1 MKRTLLLL
9 TSVSLITAVSAQN
22 VLITEN
28 FDSYADGA
36 AISVSDPV
44 NWAIWL
50 PGGAD
55 QVVSTAQAHS
65 GANSMGCVS
74 TVAAGGPGD
83 LLLLLGDQTVGSYI
97 LSWWMYI
104 PTGKGGYFN
113 IQHTEDVTT
122 PSFAAEVIFADGGT
136 IGGMANNVA
145 IAGTYAQ
152 DTWFQVN
159 LFIDLDNV
167 TASFLIDLTPVATWP
182 FNTETDGAVGPN
194 QLGAI
199 DFYSYGGGAPT
210 LGEFYIDDV
219 SYIHLSTIGV
229 EESARTESFSVYPV
243 PSSNSLTIA
252 NNGSNAAAQWRLLD
266 MSGREVMTSAALVMP
281 GSQTVADISDL
292 ATGTYTMEL
301 THGGMR
307 ERHAVVR
314 N

>member
-9 TSVSLITAVSAQN
+9 TSVSLLTAVSAQN

-28 FDSYADGA
+28 FDGYPAGQDITTLNPTYFG
-36 AISVSDPV
+36 V
-44 NWAIWL
+44 W
-50 PGGAD
+50 PGGGGAPT
-55 QVVSTAQAHS
+55 STTYAHS
-65 GANSMGCVS
+65 GANSVEFVA
-74 TVAAGGPGD
+74 TTAAGGPGD
-83 LLLLLGDQTVGSYI
+83 VLLLLGDQTVGSYI

-229 EESARTESFSVYPV
+229 EETARAESFSVYPV

-266 MSGREVMTSAALVMP
+266 MSGREVMTSTALVMP
-281 GSQTVADISDL
+281 GSQTVADISGL